1 MLESEDAKRA
11 ELDRLYRKNV
21 SKVYQ
26 TANYYVQDH
35 FAAEEITQ
43 EVFLK
48 LYDKLGD
55 IRMDA
60 VYWWLLTTAKN
71 MAINYERDRK
81 RETLVE
87 EIEETE
93 ELQEKGVDEQLVDLM
108 KQEEYC
114 ELTDEIFEALYA
126 KNPRWYEAISV
137 TYFLD
142 MPQKEVAKSMDIS
155 LEVLHSTLYRAKKW
169 IKEYYKEQFHQLNDQ

>member
-11 ELDRLYRKNV
+11 ELDRLYRKNI

-93 ELQEKGVDEQLVDLM
+93 ELQEKGVDE
-108 KQEEYC
+108 
-114 ELTDEIFEALYA
+114 AG
-126 KNPRWYEAISV
+126 RIS
-137 TYFLD
+137 
-142 MPQKEVAKSMDIS
+142 
-155 LEVLHSTLYRAKKW
+155 
-169 IKEYYKEQFHQLNDQ
+169 